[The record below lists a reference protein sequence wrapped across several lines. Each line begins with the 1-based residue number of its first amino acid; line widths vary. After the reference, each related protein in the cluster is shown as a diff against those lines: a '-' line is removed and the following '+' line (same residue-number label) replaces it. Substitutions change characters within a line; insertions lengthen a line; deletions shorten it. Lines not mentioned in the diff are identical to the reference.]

1 MMKLGDLLVPGFI
14 AAMLAVGV
22 VAIYKLGES
31 DGAAEVQ
38 SQWDE
43 QTKLRDAAFNK
54 LTGEYAQ
61 LQLQHTR
68 KVEELTNE
76 LQTSQSQH
84 EATLL
89 RYRDDHAKRLLLAED
104 RAGVYQRQASG
115 SAVEQQ
121 RLARH
126 AAELD
131 RTLEEGR
138 SLVRDLRQT
147 LGQREVTIK
156 ALGGIILN
164 DRTLLESH

>member
-1 MMKLGDLLVPGFI
+1 MKIGDLLVPGFI
-14 AAMLAVGV
+14 AAMLCVGL

-54 LTGEYAQ
+54 LTGEYTQ
-61 LQLQHTR
+61 LQLQHSR
-68 KVEELTNE
+68 KQKELTDE
-76 LQTSQSQH
+76 LALANAQH
-84 EATLL
+84 EDELS
-89 RYRDDHAKRLLLAED
+89 RYRSDYSGRLLLAD
-104 RAGVYQRQASG
+104 SRATAYQRQASG

-131 RTLEEGR
+131 RSLEEGR
-138 SLVRDLRQT
+138 SLVRELRQT

-164 DRTLLESH
+164 DRTLLESD